1 MLESHPGSRRCFVP
15 KQINI
20 RQYKNWESEEGD
32 VVERGLNG
40 HFIKV
45 GQFVEELRAELQDSD
60 SYMKD

>member
-1 MLESHPGSRRCFVP
+1 M
-15 KQINI
+15 
-20 RQYKNWESEEGD
+20 
-32 VVERGLNG
+32 VERGLNG